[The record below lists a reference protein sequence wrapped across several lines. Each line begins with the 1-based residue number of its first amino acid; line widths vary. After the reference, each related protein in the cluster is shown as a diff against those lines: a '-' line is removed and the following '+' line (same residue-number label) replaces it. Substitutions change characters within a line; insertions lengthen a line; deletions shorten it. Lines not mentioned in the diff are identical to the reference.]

1 MEIHGS
7 CTRAFQEGEL
17 NEAGEKSNQV
27 GALSSK
33 WLIKFLEMH
42 YYIVPMHCAP
52 YICKKLGMEENDIG
66 LPAYYCDVKVWLP
79 EKQFGIEAVQE
90 TTFDFSF
97 VS

>member
-7 CTRAFQEGEL
+7 STRAFQEGEL
-17 NEAGEKSNQV
+17 NKAGEKSNQV

-52 YICKKLGMEENDIG
+52 YICKKLGMEEKDIG
-66 LPAYYCDVKVWLP
+66 LPAYYCNVAKR
-79 EKQFGIEAVQE
+79 
-90 TTFDFSF
+90 T
-97 VS
+97 

>member
-52 YICKKLGMEENDIG
+52 YICKKLGMEEKDIG
-66 LPAYYCDVKVWLP
+66 LPAYYCNVAKR
-79 EKQFGIEAVQE
+79 
-90 TTFDFSF
+90 T
-97 VS
+97 